1 MRLQVAVLS
10 RFQQRIMGRA
20 KKYGFV
26 SVERYRGTIAGGVQL
41 SGGGREVN
49 AALKLVEMG
58 LLRILHEKSHVR
70 YRNGYGV
77 RVITVTLVPTPEQ
90 TLSRPSGQG
99 TTSDLQDPTSLPD
112 PKR

>member
-1 MRLQVAVLS
+1 MAVLS
-10 RFQQRIMGRA
+10 RLQQRIMGRA
-20 KKYGFV
+20 KKFGFV

-41 SGGGREVN
+41 SGGGRELN

-70 YRNGYGV
+70 HRNGYGV
-77 RVITVTLVPTPEQ
+77 RVTTVTLVPTPEQ
-90 TLSRPSGQG
+90 ALSRPSAQG
-99 TTSDLQDPTSLPD
+99 APSDLEDPTSLPV